1 MLWHTASI
9 AVVAVPIVFLLNSVL
24 VMKIPRRV
32 PDWLKHLTLYLVIPS
47 GITTYIAGRTIP
59 MVLPFTSLRSLPVDA
74 FKDIDWANIVP
85 HIS

>member
-24 VMKIPRRV
+24 VMKIPCRV

-47 GITTYIAGRTIP
+47 GITTYIAGRTIL